1 MALRDL
7 IATMEEEARVQA
19 EKIMHTAREQAAR
32 RLRDARGRLIQRRD
46 EAIGRQR
53 AALQL
58 ESRKLVANRRRAG
71 RGEVLRLQW
80 EVLEKVKEEARRQL
94 PEAGQHKEYRCGMAD
109 AYSAALGYLP
119 SESIKVRVSPAQA
132 RDISAGQGTTLKLV
146 EDSSIRA
153 GFVVS
158 TADDSIT
165 VDQTLDRR
173 LDDLWPALA
182 IELTHRVTP
191 S

>member
-1 MALRDL
+1 MSLRDL
-7 IATMEEEARVQA
+7 IATMEQEARAQA
-19 EKIMHTAREQAAR
+19 EKISHTARDQAAR
-32 RLRDARGRLIQRRD
+32 LLRDARDRLAQRRD
-46 EAIGRQR
+46 AAIGSQR
-53 AALQL
+53 VTLQL
-58 ESRKLVANRRRAG
+58 ESRRLVANRRRAG
-71 RGEVLRLQW
+71 RGEVLRLQR

-94 PEAGQHKEYRCGMAD
+94 PEAGQRGEYRCGMAD
-109 AYSAALGYLP
+109 AYSTAIGYLP

-132 RDISAGQGTTLKLV
+132 REISAGNGVKLTLV
-146 EDSSIRA
+146 EDPSIRA

-173 LDDLWPALA
+173 LNDLWPALA